1 MNLRFIL
8 LLTLGATII
17 PALAQERIPTPLTV
31 DQIVAKN
38 VEAKGGAAA
47 LQGLKSIRLNGKM
60 LVRGGQLQM
69 GYVQTR
75 KRPGDVRTEI
85 TMQGMTAVEAFDGT
99 TGWKIMPFQGRKDPE
114 KLTADDTKSLIEEA
128 EVDGPLV
135 DWKAKGSTVEYL
147 GSEDVDGTPA
157 LKLKVTRKNGDVT
170 FVYLDPDQF
179 LEIRT
184 VTQRTVQGA
193 QMEVETEFGE
203 YEKVGGVFVPFAV
216 ETGPKGSTDKEK
228 IVIEKGEPNGSV
240 DDSIFQFPAAAAT
253 PAK

>member
-1 MNLRFIL
+1 MNLRLIL
-8 LLTLGATII
+8 LLTLASII

-38 VEAKGGAAA
+38 VEAKGGAGA

-60 LVRGGQLQM
+60 LVRGGRLQL
-69 GYVQTR
+69 GFVQTK
-75 KRPGDVRTEI
+75 KRPAEVRTDI
-85 TMQGMTAVEAFDGT
+85 TMQGMTAVQAFDGT

-114 KLTADDTKSLIEEA
+114 KLTADDTKSLVEDA

-135 DWKAKGSTVEYL
+135 DWKAKGSTVDYL
-147 GSEDVDGTPA
+147 GTEDVEGTPA

-193 QMEVETEFGE
+193 QIEIETEFGE
-203 YEKVGGVFVPFAV
+203 YEKVGGVFMPFAM
-216 ETGPKGSTDKEK
+216 ETGPKGATEKEK
-228 IVIEKGEPNGSV
+228 IVIEKAEPNGPV
-240 DDSIFQFPAAAAT
+240 DDAMFQFPAAAAT

>member
-240 DDSIFQFPAAAAT
+240 DDSIFQIPAAAAT